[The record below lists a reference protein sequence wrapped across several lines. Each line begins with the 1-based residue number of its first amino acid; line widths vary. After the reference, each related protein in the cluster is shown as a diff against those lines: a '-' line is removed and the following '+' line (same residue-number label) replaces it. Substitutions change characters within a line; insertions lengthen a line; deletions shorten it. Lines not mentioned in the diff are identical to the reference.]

1 MLEAPV
7 KPKLDKSRR
16 AKHLLGN
23 DKKNTTMKSRKHLTR
38 FTYDTTDFKGW
49 RVAYTRAGETFVK
62 YFSDRKYGT
71 GKESLAAAEE
81 FLEKLKDV
89 LSPIP
94 SQTNLRRTGA
104 GAGQVGVHRTEPKEG
119 GSGSAV
125 WVATWSEEGKRRSR
139 KFSVVR
145 YGEREAKR
153 LAVEARKRAEELT
166 GRNMSKTDIKARL
179 RQARL
184 MVAGKE

>member
-1 MLEAPV
+1 MLESSGGAQVLPGV
-7 KPKLDKSRR
+7 V
-16 AKHLLGN
+16 AKDLIGHGGK
-23 DKKNTTMKSRKHLTR
+23 DTIMKSRKHLTR

-62 YFSDRKYGT
+62 YFSDKKYGT
-71 GKESLAAAEE
+71 GKKSLAAAEE
-81 FLEKLKDV
+81 FLEKLKEI

-94 SQTNLRRTGA
+94 SQTNLRKAGA
-104 GAGQVGVHRTEPKEG
+104 GAGQVGVHRTAPKEG

-125 WVATWSEEGKRRSR
+125 WVATWSEDGKRKSR

-153 LAVEARKRAEELT
+153 LAVEARKRAEEVT
-166 GRNMSKTDIKARL
+166 GRNMSKVDIKARL
-179 RQARL
+179 RQAREL
-184 MVAGKE
+184 VAKK